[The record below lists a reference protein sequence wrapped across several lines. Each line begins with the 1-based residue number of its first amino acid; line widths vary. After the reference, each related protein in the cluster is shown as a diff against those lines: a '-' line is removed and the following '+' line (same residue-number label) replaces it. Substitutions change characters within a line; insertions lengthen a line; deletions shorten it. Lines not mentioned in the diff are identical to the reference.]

1 MNGKFHSSRRELGCQ
16 SAEWKIHIIFIFSTL
31 MASLEENMIRD
42 VIRLASLSPG
52 RSYYADIDRRSCNL
66 QDRRGVHL
74 QNENIKC
81 NK

>member
-1 MNGKFHSSRRELGCQ
+1 
-16 SAEWKIHIIFIFSTL
+16 